1 MGIYK
6 LMSLLQEKA
15 PNSIRKV
22 QLEVFT
28 GRIIACDASM
38 AIYQFLFSTQGF
50 SQQNGMTELTD
61 KDGNR
66 TGHLVGLLNRTIQFM
81 ENGIKP
87 IWVFDGKPPKLKNGE
102 LARRKKAK
110 DEAKDKMEEAKETG
124 DMEEAFKHKIRT
136 TYVTKEMTQD
146 AKDMLRLLGLPI
158 IEAPCEAEAQCAAL
172 VKAGKAYA
180 TATEDMDALTFA
192 TDYLLRGFNSK
203 KEPIAEICFEEVLK
217 GLEVTYDQ
225 FVDLCIL
232 CGCDYTD
239 TIDGVGPVTA
249 YKLIKEHKTIEGVV
263 KELEREN
270 LDPKR
275 KRKFVIPEQ
284 FNYEDA
290 RELFKKAEVISDVS
304 NLELKWNKPNEEEL
318 TKFLVDKKGFS
329 EVRVQNAVKKLKAAL
344 DTKGTQSR
352 LESFFGKPQVTKR
365 KDPHPMDK
373 KKDSKKPKLNE
384 KKK

>member
-1 MGIYK
+1 
-6 LMSLLQEKA
+6 MS
-15 PNSIRKV
+15 
-22 QLEVFT
+22 
-28 GRIIACDASM
+28 
-38 AIYQFLFSTQGF
+38 IYQFLFSTQGF

-87 IWVFDGKPPKLKNGE
+87 IWVFDGKPPMLKNGE

-124 DMEEAFKHKIRT
+124 DMEEAFKQKIRT
-136 TYVTKEMTQD
+136 TYVTKEMTND
-146 AKDMLRLLGLPI
+146 AKVMLRLLGLPI

-172 VKAGKAYA
+172 VKAGKAYG

-217 GLEVTYDQ
+217 GLELTYEE

-249 YKLIKEHKTIEGVV
+249 YKLIKEHKNIEAVI
-263 KELEREN
+263 KELEKEN
-270 LDPKR
+270 LDTKR
-275 KRKFVIPEQ
+275 KRKYVIPTQ

-290 RELFKKAEVISDVS
+290 RDLFMKADVIKNFD
-304 NLELKWNKPNEEEL
+304 NLELKWNKPDEEEL

-329 EVRVQNAVKKLKAAL
+329 EVRVQNAIKKLKSAL
-344 DTKGTQSR
+344 EAKGTQSR
-352 LESFFGKPQVTKR
+352 LESFFGKPKVVKR
-365 KDPHPMDK
+365 KENPVTEKKMN
-373 KKDSKKPKLNE
+373 KKDSKKPKFSSD
-384 KKK
+384 KKKT

>member
-1 MGIYK
+1 
-6 LMSLLQEKA
+6 
-15 PNSIRKV
+15 V

-50 SQQNGMTELTD
+50 SQANGMTELTD

-87 IWVFDGKPPKLKNGE
+87 IWVFDGKPPTLKNGE

-124 DMEEAFKHKIRT
+124 DMEEAFKNKIKT
-136 TYVTKEMTQD
+136 TYVTKSMTQD
-146 AKDMLRLLGLPI
+146 AKDMLRFLGLPI
-158 IEAPCEAEAQCAAL
+158 VEAPCEAEAQCAVL
-172 VKAGKAYA
+172 VKAGLAYA
-180 TATEDMDALTFA
+180 TATEDMDALTFG
-192 TDYLLRGFNSK
+192 TNFLLRGFNSK
-203 KEPIAEICFEEVLK
+203 KEPINEICFEEALK
-217 GLEVTYDQ
+217 GLELTYDE

-249 YKLIKEHKTIEGVV
+249 YKLIKEHKTIENVI

-275 KRKFVIPEQ
+275 KRKYVIPTQ
-284 FNYEDA
+284 FFYEDA
-290 RELFKKAEVISDVS
+290 RELFKKPEVKEKVDSA
-304 NLELKWNKPNEEEL
+304 ELKWNKPNDEDL
-318 TKFLVDKKGFS
+318 MKFLVEQKGFS
-329 EVRVQNAVKKLKAAL
+329 EVRVQNALKKLKSAL

-352 LESFFGKPQVTKR
+352 LESFFGKPTVVKR
-365 KDPHPMDK
+365 KDNPVSDK
-373 KKDSKKPKLNE
+373 KMNKKDSKKPKVAPG